1 MELEFKR
8 VSVNDVEADSDKRT
22 IVGYA
27 AAFGN
32 VDSYNDVIER
42 GAFAKTLSENG
53 QRVKTFYNH
62 MYPIGKPQEM
72 REDARGLYTESKVS
86 RTPRGDE
93 VLELI
98 RDGVITEMSIAFE
111 TVKYENDESTDIRT
125 LTELRLR
132 EFGPVDFAANEQAT
146 IEAVK
151 SLTQRFDARLKSGID
166 PDSLRSLRSEIDSV
180 LSMLEPPK
188 GTPGEPP
195 TIVDTRITLAPI
207 DWVNEMAESMKSRQE
222 KYNARN

>member
-8 VSVNDVEADSDKRT
+8 VAVDEVKADSDKRT

-42 GAFAKTLSENG
+42 GAFAKTIAEN
-53 QRVKTFYNH
+53 RDRIKTFYNH
-62 MYPIGKPQEM
+62 MYPIGKPEEM

-98 RDGVITEMSIAFE
+98 RDGVISEMSIAFE
-111 TVKYENDESTDIRT
+111 TVKSEQDDSTGIRT

-151 SLTQRFDARLKSGID
+151 SLTQRFNTGAKSGID
-166 PDSLRSLRSEIDSV
+166 PDSLRSLRSQIDSV

-188 GTPGEPP
+188 STPHEPSG
-195 TIVDTRITLAPI
+195 VDTRITLAPPE
-207 DWVNEMAESMKSRQE
+207 WVGEMAESMKTRQE
-222 KYNARN
+222 AYNARD